1 MAGIRRDS
9 ELGRKMAEMRR
20 EQRKKAETS
29 FDELFDMLEDAA
41 GEAAIAAEKF
51 LKQVF
56 LFSFLGGAVGAAAV
70 LGLYLLFS

>member
-41 GEAAIAAEKF
+41 F
-51 LKQVF
+51 RP
-56 LFSFLGGAVGAAAV
+56 V
-70 LGLYLLFS
+70 LRKLYE